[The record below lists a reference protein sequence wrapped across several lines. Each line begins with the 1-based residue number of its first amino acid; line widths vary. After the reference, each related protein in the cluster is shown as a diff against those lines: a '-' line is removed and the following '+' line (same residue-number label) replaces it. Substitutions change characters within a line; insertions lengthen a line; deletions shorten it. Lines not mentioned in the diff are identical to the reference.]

1 MFAGF
6 LKLIT
11 YKKWIWKRALNNSK
25 LSKYSVFEV
34 KTLHFFGES
43 VKSHALQLLKC
54 ALILAIRIG
63 TTFMLMSTV
72 LTFQQLTSWF
82 RSFILSNLLKIN
94 LFRSTKMSKFNFV
107 MNC

>member
-11 YKKWIWKRALNNSK
+11 YKKWIRKRALNNSK

-43 VKSHALQLLKC
+43 ATLSRALQLLKC
-54 ALILAIRIG
+54 VLVLAIRIG
-63 TTFMLMSTV
+63 TTLMLMSTV

-82 RSFILSNLLKIN
+82 RSFILSN
-94 LFRSTKMSKFNFV
+94 
-107 MNC
+107 

>member
-43 VKSHALQLLKC
+43 ATLKGALC
-54 ALILAIRIG
+54 
-63 TTFMLMSTV
+63 
-72 LTFQQLTSWF
+72 
-82 RSFILSNLLKIN
+82 
-94 LFRSTKMSKFNFV
+94 NFLNV
-107 MNC
+107 F

>member
-6 LKLIT
+6 LKLKT

-43 VKSHALQLLKC
+43 ATLKVALC
-54 ALILAIRIG
+54 
-63 TTFMLMSTV
+63 
-72 LTFQQLTSWF
+72 
-82 RSFILSNLLKIN
+82 
-94 LFRSTKMSKFNFV
+94 NFLNV
-107 MNC
+107 F